1 MRHSLIILGCG
12 FLGLRAGSFAASRG
26 QRVIG
31 TTRDALRAE
40 TLRRHNIEPV
50 VAETIDPS
58 WFAAQV
64 HRDTHVLVTYPP
76 SDPSDAT
83 LASIAADAGAQV
95 VYISSTAVYGAVSG
109 RVDQHTPTQPNEP
122 RGQRRLQA
130 EDIWANA
137 STMVLRAPAI
147 YGPGRG
153 LHLRIARGEHQLPD
167 SGDNFISRI
176 HVDDL
181 ARLCLAAFERGV
193 IGTRYVI
200 GDHKP
205 CPQREITQWLCDRMS
220 QPMVAPTPLANVSPT
235 LRNDRQVDPTW
246 ALQQLGVTL
255 DFPTYIEGYEHCLR
269 QDGLSRAGTA

>member
-1 MRHSLIILGCG
+1 MITPLIILGCG
-12 FLGLRAGSFAASRG
+12 FLGARVGTLSARQRR
-26 QRVIG
+26 RVIG
-31 TTRDALRAE
+31 TTRDAARAE
-40 TLRRHNIEPV
+40 TLKRQGIEPV
-50 VAETIDPS
+50 VAPVIDPT
-58 WFAAQV
+58 WFADQMQPS
-64 HRDTHVLVTYPP
+64 TQVLVTYPP
-76 SDPSDAT
+76 SDPTDAT
-83 LASIAADAGAQV
+83 LASIAAEVGARV
-95 VYISSTAVYGAVSG
+95 VYVSSTAVYGAVSG
-109 RVDQHTPTQPNEP
+109 RVDQHTPAQPNEP
-122 RGQRRLQA
+122 RGERRLQA
-130 EDIWANA
+130 EDIWARA

-193 IGTRYVI
+193 SGTRYVI

-205 CPQREITQWLCDRMS
+205 CPQREITQWLCQRMNK
-220 QPMVAPTPLANVSPT
+220 PMAAPTSLANVSPT

-255 DFPTYIEGYEHCLR
+255 EFPTYVEGYNHCLA
-269 QDGLSRAGTA
+269 QDGLGSP

>member
-1 MRHSLIILGCG
+1 MTQTLIILGCG
-12 FLGLRAGSFAASRG
+12 FLGVRAGSFAAKQG

-31 TTRDALRAE
+31 TTRDPSRAE
-40 TLRRHNIEPV
+40 LLTRHGIEPV
-50 VAETIDPS
+50 VAAEIDPA
-58 WFAAQV
+58 WFSPHVQ
-64 HRDTHVLVTYPP
+64 RDTHVLVTYPP
-76 SDPSDAT
+76 SDPGDAS
-83 LASIAADAGAQV
+83 LASIAASAGARV
-95 VYISSTAVYGAVSG
+95 VYISSTAVYGAVVG

-130 EDIWANA
+130 EDTWASA

-181 ARLCLAAFERGV
+181 ARLCLAAFQHGV

-205 CPQREITQWLCDRMS
+205 CPQREITQWLCQRMNK
-220 QPMVAPTPLANVSPT
+220 PMATATSLANVSPT

-246 ALQQLGVTL
+246 ALQQLHVTL
-255 DFPTYIEGYEHCLR
+255 EYPTYIEGYEHCLA
-269 QDGLSRAGTA
+269 QDVL